1 MNYKYPF
8 NIVFIFIPV
17 LALIL
22 LILAY
27 RKKEKILNAMNI
39 KTISRFKIL
48 KHTYYTRAYSGC
60 LLLMGPQTFQDFGTK
75 KRVLTYMF

>member
-48 KHTYYTRAYSGC
+48 KNILITLGLILVVYS
-60 LLLMGPQTFQDFGTK
+60 LMGPQTFQGFWN
-75 KRVLTYMF
+75 